1 MKKYAIQALV
11 ILIIGSAMGFVYN
24 IVSPEGISI
33 IAAENKTL
41 TGFRMVTTEE
51 TQLYLREGGNV
62 VLIDSRSPEE
72 YFLGHIPGAINIPE
86 GQVDEYC
93 RKFEQKLKKAQLLI
107 VYCSGGSCGTSE
119 EVAKEL
125 ISRGIPDSKV
135 AVDQD
140 GLPGWIRS
148 KKPIETGAQK

>member
-1 MKKYAIQALV
+1 MKKYFVQALV
-11 ILIIGSAMGFVYN
+11 LFVIGSAAGFIYN
-24 IVSPEGISI
+24 SVSRDGISI

-51 TQLYLREGGNV
+51 TQLYIREGGNV
-62 VLIDSRSPEE
+62 LVIDSRSPEE
-72 YFLGHIPGAINIPE
+72 YLLGHIPGAINIPD
-86 GQVDEYC
+86 GQVDEYFK
-93 RKFEQKLKKAQLLI
+93 KFEPLLKKAQLLI

-119 EVAKEL
+119 QVAKEL
-125 ISRGIPDSKV
+125 IAKGIPDSKV